1 MKRRKLV
8 ALVAAAVLGTV
19 TLVVFATA
27 VFVTRTT
34 AGREWLRGF
43 IQPVVAGLAK
53 GGSVYIGH
61 LSGNLLNQVTVDSF
75 AIRDKRGELL
85 VSAGRTTVSYNPRDL
100 ADYRIL
106 IHRARIEHPYVHLVE
121 HENGVWNFQEIFAKT
136 GPSKP
141 KNEARRGIGDYV
153 VLDSVTLHDGTF
165 LLSQR
170 WHPDDSLHGSVR
182 DSVIRAHLTDPERAV
197 ARTFDGYARTYA
209 WRNLKGLISHVRLA
223 DPDSDVKFGQQFLVA
238 SLSADEFAPT
248 FKFRNV
254 TATVRRLAD
263 SLWLDVP
270 HFDMPASTGHATG
283 RVWWG
288 SGLPTRYDIAVRGDS
303 VSLDDVNW
311 VYPDLPRTGGG
322 TLDLKIANDPKDLH
336 VVDFRIANM
345 DVRSTKSHLTGNM
358 SFGTGAPVLL
368 VRNVDLR
375 ADPVDFDL
383 LRTLNGKPF
392 AEDWQGQL
400 YGIVKGRGGPLTHF
414 VVDDARA
421 RFEDAHVRGAVSTLT
436 ARGELDILKPAYT
449 AFHGLDVNAGSI
461 DLRTIEFL
469 FPDFPRLG
477 GTVSGTARLDSSW
490 LDVRFSNADLVHHD
504 GPAEPSHVTGSGRIT
519 YGTPFMSYDVSLA
532 ADPLSFTTL
541 ARSYPGLPLRG
552 IVSGPIRARG
562 SSPDLELSASL
573 EGATGNFSFDGRIDI
588 DTIGGMGAHGS
599 GQFATLN
606 LAGLLD
612 KPTFPKGTLSGH
624 YDVDVA
630 GTTASTLQGS
640 ASLDLERTTID
651 SVRIYP
657 SYARLRFADGRLLVD
672 SLRLHTAVA
681 TVLASGGGI
690 GLPKGNPDSLQI
702 SVVMDSLGG
711 LRPLLPRP
719 DTTVLGAA
727 ADAVDSLTGRVEFRG
742 WARGRLDS
750 LGLLGTLNGAD
761 LFYNGTSAHGF
772 AASLDLH
779 NIVEAPTG
787 TMRLSVDS
795 AVVNGIALDSIGGV
809 LRADE
814 PTRAQFAL
822 GALSHNGPTLA
833 AGGTWFRDADSNAV
847 MLDRAEATTSAG
859 AWRLAGPAHFVLDRF
874 GTRVDSL
881 VVHNPD
887 SAVVTLSANVPDTGA
902 ASVHL
907 RGLRLPMRD
916 FGIAAQ
922 LVDSISGIGNVDV
935 NVTGTKSH
943 PLLAGT
949 AAITGIK
956 RNGVELD
963 RVASNITMND
973 RRAAVNLAVIRQ
985 GDSSLVATVDL
996 PVDFRL
1002 FGLKL
1007 RNDSISGILRADTT
1021 DLSLLQLVSPSLKNV
1036 QGKLV
1041 ANLGVHGTLH
1051 PILLSG
1057 AVNIINGSADVPPL
1071 GKIRLTNI
1079 NGGISGAASSTGQ
1092 DSINVAVSAVSDG
1105 GNARLLGWL
1114 KNSGQKN
1121 VPPSFDFFLGARD
1134 FHAFSDRNVA
1144 DLYLS
1149 TLDSLR
1155 LTGDLNRPVL
1165 TGSLLVDKGSI
1176 FLPDRDIAR
1185 KQTAE
1190 LFAEPAPAEG
1200 PTGLNALAAIQKL
1213 RTNLQIPNLT
1223 VRLAENEVRLRSAEA
1238 NVRLA
1243 GELRVLK
1250 SAGSTRLYASRAE
1263 ALPGLAVEGALST
1276 VGGTYNLNLGLVQRE
1291 FQVLPGGTVTFNGAP
1306 ENPTL
1311 NIFAQYNVKQY
1322 RDRDLEI
1329 RVNLH
1334 GPLLPYPQIDFSSN
1348 QEYISTSDLL
1358 SYLLTGRP
1366 GFDFAS
1372 NPNTQQVVASFI
1384 APTVSA
1390 YTADR
1395 LRQSLGSWL
1404 DAFRFELGAASN
1416 AQAPGAAQ
1424 ASNLGLSGYFY
1435 GATIGAEK
1443 QFANNLFLSLNT
1455 GLCQF
1460 DPNRVS
1466 NNTSFNPLAN
1476 LGAKVEYRF
1485 KPTLSGQ
1492 LTYDPSTQARTCS
1505 PGLTTIGVVP
1515 TPPQFG
1521 LSLSHTW
1528 RF

>member
-8 ALVAAAVLGTV
+8 ALVAASVLGTLAV
-19 TLVVFATA
+19 VVFATLF
-27 VFVTRTT
+27 FVTQTT
-34 AGREWLRGF
+34 AGHEWLRGF
-43 IQPVVAGLAK
+43 GQPFIKALAK
-53 GGSVYIGH
+53 GGDVYVGH
-61 LSGNLLNQVTVDSF
+61 VSGNLLNQVTVDSF

-85 VSAGRTTVSYNPRDL
+85 VSTGRLTVSYNPRDL

-106 IHRARIEHPYVHLVE
+106 IHRARIEHPYVHLIQ
-121 HENGVWNFQEIFAKT
+121 HESGVWNFNEIFAKS
-136 GPSKP
+136 GAPKP
-141 KNEARRGIGDYV
+141 KSEATRSIGDYI
-153 VLDSVTLHDGTF
+153 VLDSVTVHDATF
-165 LLSQR
+165 LLSQP
-170 WHPDDSLHGSVR
+170 WHPDESLRGAGLDSA
-182 DSVIRAHLTDPERAV
+182 IRAHLNDPEKAV
-197 ARTFDGYARTYA
+197 AKTFDGYARTYA
-209 WRNLKGLISHVRLA
+209 WRNVKGFITHVRLA
-223 DPDSDVKFGQQFLVA
+223 DPDSDKKFGQEFRVA

-248 FKFRNV
+248 FRFRNV
-254 TATVRRLAD
+254 TANARRLAD

-270 HFDMPASTGHATG
+270 HFDMPGSTGHAKG

-288 SGLPTRYDIAVRGDS
+288 GGLPTRYDIAVRGDS

-311 VYPDLPRTGGG
+311 VYPDLPRAGGG
-322 TLDLKIANDPKDLH
+322 SLDLAIVNDPRNLH
-336 VVDFRIANM
+336 VVDFRISNM
-345 DVRSTKSHLTGNM
+345 DVRSTKSHLTGAM
-358 SFGTGAPVLL
+358 SFGTNAPVLL

-400 YGIVKGRGGPLTHF
+400 YGTVKGRGGPLTNF
-414 VVDDARA
+414 VVDDVNA
-421 RFEDAHVRGAVSTLT
+421 RFVDAHVAGAVSTLT
-436 ARGELDILKPAYT
+436 GRGELDILKPAYT
-449 AFHGLDVNAGSI
+449 AFHGFDVNAGSI

-469 FPDFPRLG
+469 FPAFPRLG

-490 LDVRFSNADLVHHD
+490 LDVRFSNADFVHRD

-519 YGTPFMSYDVSLA
+519 YGTPFMIYDVSLNA
-532 ADPLSFTTL
+532 EPLSFTTL
-541 ARSYPGLPLRG
+541 ARSYAGLPLRG
-552 IVSGPIRARG
+552 AMTGPIRAKG

-573 EGATGNFSFDGRIDI
+573 EGAAGSFSFDGRIDI
-588 DTIGGMGAHGS
+588 DTIGGIGAHGN

-606 LAGLLD
+606 LGGLLD
-612 KPTFPKGTLSGH
+612 KPSVPKGTLSGH

-630 GTTASTLQGS
+630 GPTAATLQGS
-640 ASLDLERTTID
+640 ASLDLERTVID
-651 SVRIYP
+651 SVRVYP
-657 SYARLRFADGRLLVD
+657 SYARLRFGDGRLFVD

-681 TVLASGGGI
+681 TLLASGGGI
-690 GLPKGNPDSLQI
+690 GLPKGKPDSLQVRI
-702 SVVMDSLGG
+702 VMDSLGG

-719 DTTVLGAA
+719 DTTVIAA
-727 ADAVDSLTGRVEFRG
+727 AAGAVDSLVGRVEFQG
-742 WARGRLDS
+742 WARGTLDS
-750 LGLLGTLNGAD
+750 LGLGGTVTGSD
-761 LFYNGTSAHGF
+761 LFFNGLSAQRLVG
-772 AASLDLH
+772 AMDLQ
-779 NIVEAPTG
+779 NLLKAPTG
-787 TMRLSVDS
+787 TVRASVDS
-795 AVVNGIALDSIGGV
+795 AIVNGIALDSIGGT

-814 PTRAQFAL
+814 PTHAQFAL

-833 AGGTWFRDADSNAV
+833 AGGTWHRDADSSSV
-847 MLDRAEATTSAG
+847 LLDRAEFTTSAG
-859 AWRLAGPAHFVLDRF
+859 SWRLAGPAHFVRDRL

-881 VVHNPD
+881 LVRNGD
-887 SAVVTLSANVPDTGA
+887 SAVVTFSANVADSGA
-902 ASVHL
+902 AAVRL
-907 RGLRLPMRD
+907 RGMRLPIRD
-916 FGIAAQ
+916 FALAAQ
-922 LVDSISGIGNVDV
+922 LVDSVSGTGDVDV
-935 NVTGTKSH
+935 TVTGTKLK
-943 PLLAGT
+943 PVLTGT
-949 AAITGIK
+949 ASITGIR

-963 RVASNITMND
+963 RVAANGRMDD
-973 RRAAVNLAVIRQ
+973 RRAVIDLTVSRH
-985 GDSSLVATVDL
+985 GESSLVANADL

-1007 RNDSISGILRADTT
+1007 RNDSLSGRLRADTT
-1021 DLSLLQLVSPSLKNV
+1021 DLSLLQLVSPALKNV
-1036 QGKLV
+1036 QGKLD
-1041 ANLGVHGTLH
+1041 ADLRLYGTLH
-1051 PILLSG
+1051 PILLAG
-1057 AVNIINGSADVPPL
+1057 DVNIINGSADMPQL
-1071 GKIRLTNI
+1071 GKITLTKI
-1079 NGGISGAASSTGQ
+1079 NGGISGAASSSGQ
-1092 DSINVAVSAVSDG
+1092 DSIGVDVSAVSG
-1105 GNARLLGWL
+1105 GAIRVKGWV
-1114 KNSGQKN
+1114 KNSGQKA
-1121 VPPSFDFFLGARD
+1121 VPPSFDLKVGANN

-1144 DLYLS
+1144 DLTVS
-1149 TLDSLR
+1149 TLDSVR
-1155 LTGDLNRPVL
+1155 LAGDLNRPVL
-1165 TGSLLVDKGSI
+1165 TGALFVDRGSI

-1185 KQTAE
+1185 KQTADV
-1190 LFAEPAPAEG
+1190 LAEVQTNEG
-1200 PTGLNALAAIQKL
+1200 PSGLSALAAIQKL
-1213 RTNLQIPNLT
+1213 RTNLQIPNLQ
-1223 VRLAENEVRLRSAEA
+1223 VSLAENEVRLRSAEA

-1372 NPNTQQVVASFI
+1372 NPSTQQVVASFL

-1390 YTADR
+1390 YTADK
-1395 LRQSLGSWL
+1395 LRQSFGSVF
-1404 DAFRFELGAASN
+1404 DAFRFELGGGTN
-1416 AQAPGAAQ
+1416 AQTTGAQ
-1424 ASNLGLSGYFY
+1424 TGNLGLSSYFY

-1443 QFANNLFLSLNT
+1443 QFANNLYLSVNT

-1466 NNTSFNPLAN
+1466 NNTSLNPLAN

-1505 PGLTTIGVVP
+1505 NGLTTIGVVP

>member
-1 MKRRKLV
+1 VKRRNLV
-8 ALVAAAVLGTV
+8 ALVAASVFGMLAV
-19 TLVVFATA
+19 VVFATLF
-27 VFVTRTT
+27 FVTQT
-34 AGREWLRGF
+34 APGHERVRRF
-43 IQPVVAGLAK
+43 VQPLLSGLVK
-53 GGSVYIGH
+53 GGDVYIGH
-61 LSGNLLNQVTVDSF
+61 LSGNLLNQLAVDSF

-85 VSAGRTTVSYNPRDL
+85 ASSGRVIVSYNWRDL
-100 ADYRIL
+100 VDYRIL
-106 IHRARIEHPYVHLVE
+106 IRRARLEHPYVHLIQ
-121 HENGVWNFQEIFAKT
+121 HENGVWNFKGIFAAA
-136 GPSKP
+136 GPPKP
-141 KNEARRGIGDYV
+141 KNTAARGIGDYI
-153 VLDSVTLHDGTF
+153 VLDSVTLHDATF
-165 LLSQR
+165 LLTQP
-170 WHPDDSLHGSVR
+170 WHADDSLHGATL
-182 DSVIRAHLTDPERAV
+182 DSVIHAHLADPEKAV
-197 ARTFDGYARTYA
+197 ARTFDGYGRTYA
-209 WRNLKGLISHVRLA
+209 WRNVKGFVPHVRLA
-223 DPDSDVKFGQQFLVA
+223 DPDSDAKFGQEFRVA

-254 TATVRRLAD
+254 TAEARRLAD

-270 HFDMPASTGHATG
+270 HFDMPGSTGHAKG

-322 TLDLKIANDPKDLH
+322 SLDLAIVNDPKDLH
-336 VVDFRIANM
+336 VVDFRISNM
-345 DVRSTKSHLTGNM
+345 DVRSTKSHLTGAM
-358 SFGTGAPVLL
+358 SFGSNAPVLL

-375 ADPVDFDL
+375 AEPVDFDL

-400 YGIVKGRGGPLTHF
+400 YGTVKGRGGPLTHF
-414 VVDDARA
+414 VVDDVKA

-449 AFHGLDVNAGSI
+449 AFHAFDVNAGSI

-469 FPDFPRLG
+469 FPAFPQLG

-490 LDVRFSNADLVHHD
+490 LDVRFSNADLVHRD
-504 GPAEPSHVTGSGRIT
+504 GPGEPSHVTGSGRIT
-519 YGTPFMSYDVSLA
+519 YGTPFMIYDVSLNA
-532 ADPLSFTTL
+532 EPLSFTTL

-552 IVSGPIRARG
+552 VASGPIRAKG

-573 EGATGNFSFDGRIDI
+573 ESAAGSFSFDGRVDI
-588 DTIGGMGAHGS
+588 DTIGGIGAHGT

-612 KPTFPKGTLSGH
+612 KPSIPKGTLSGH
-624 YDVDVA
+624 YDLDVA
-630 GTTASTLQGS
+630 GATASTLQGG
-640 ASLDLERTTID
+640 ASLDLERTVID
-651 SVRIYP
+651 SVRVYP
-657 SYARLRFADGRLLVD
+657 SYARLRFGDGRLFVD

-681 TVLASGGGI
+681 TLLAAGGGI
-690 GLPKGNPDSLQI
+690 GLPKGKADSLQI
-702 SVVMDSLGG
+702 RVVMDSLGG
-711 LRPLLPRP
+711 VRPLLARP
-719 DTTVLGAA
+719 DTTVLAAA
-727 ADAVDSLTGRVEFRG
+727 ADAVDSLVGRVEFQG
-742 WARGRLDS
+742 WARGTLDS
-750 LGLLGTLNGAD
+750 LGLRGTLSGSD
-761 LFYNGTSAHGF
+761 LFFNGTSAQRF
-772 AASLDLH
+772 VSDLDLQ
-779 NIVEAPTG
+779 NVLKAPTG
-787 TMRLSVDS
+787 TVRASVDS
-795 AVVNGIALDSIGGV
+795 VMLSGIALDTIGGT

-814 PTRAQFAL
+814 PTRAQFML
-822 GALSHNGPTLA
+822 GALSHNGPTVS
-833 AGGTWFRDADSNAV
+833 AGGTWHRDADSNAV
-847 MLDRAEATTSAG
+847 VVDRAELATSAG
-859 AWRLAGPAHFVLDRF
+859 TWHLAGPTHVVRDRF

-881 VVHNPD
+881 VVRNGD
-887 SAVVTLSANVPDTGA
+887 SALVTLSANVPDTGA
-902 ASVHL
+902 ASVRL

-916 FGIAAQ
+916 FALAAQ
-922 LVDSISGIGNVDV
+922 LVDSVSGIGDLDV
-935 NVTGTKSH
+935 TVTGSKAK

-949 AAITGIK
+949 ASITGIK
-956 RNGVELD
+956 SNGIELD
-963 RVASNITMND
+963 RVASSVRMDD
-973 RRAAVNLAVIRQ
+973 RRAAVSLAVIRQ
-985 GDSSLVATVDL
+985 GDSSLVANVNL

-1007 RNDSISGILRADTT
+1007 RNDSVLGQLRADTT

-1036 QGKLV
+1036 QGKLH
-1041 ANLGVHGTLH
+1041 ADLRLYGTLH

-1057 AVNIINGSADVPPL
+1057 NVSIANGSADVPQL
-1071 GKIRLTNI
+1071 GRIRLTDI
-1079 NGGISGAASSTGQ
+1079 NGGISGAASSAGQ
-1092 DSINVAVSAVSDG
+1092 DSISVDVSAVSG
-1105 GNARLLGWL
+1105 GTIGVKGWL
-1114 KNSGQKN
+1114 KNSGQKA
-1121 VPPSFDFFLGARD
+1121 VPPSFNLAVNANG
-1134 FHAFSDRNVA
+1134 FHAFSDRNLA

-1149 TLDSLR
+1149 TLSPLQ

-1165 TGSLLVDKGSI
+1165 NGSLLVDRGSI

-1185 KQTAE
+1185 KQTADV
-1190 LFAEPAPAEG
+1190 LAEVQTNEA

-1223 VRLAENEVRLRSAEA
+1223 VHLAENEVRLRSAEA

-1276 VGGTYNLNLGLVQRE
+1276 VGGTYNLNLGIVQRE

-1306 ENPTL
+1306 ENPIL

-1372 NPNTQQVVASFI
+1372 NPSTQQVVASFL

-1390 YTADR
+1390 YTADK
-1395 LRQSLGSWL
+1395 LRQSFGSVF
-1404 DAFRFELGAASN
+1404 DAFRFELGGTNN
-1416 AQAPGAAQ
+1416 AQNPGTQ
-1424 ASNLGLSGYFY
+1424 AGTLGLSSYLY

-1443 QFANNLFLSLNT
+1443 QFANNLYLSVNT

-1505 PGLTTIGVVP
+1505 PGLSTIGVVP

>member
-8 ALVAAAVLGTV
+8 ALVAAAVLGTL

-43 IQPVVAGLAK
+43 VQPFVAGVAK
-53 GGSVYIGH
+53 GGSVYVGH

-85 VSAGRTTVSYNPRDL
+85 VSTGRVTVSYNPRDI

-106 IHRARIEHPYVHLVE
+106 IHRARIEHPYVHLIE
-121 HENGVWNFQEIFAKT
+121 HENGVWNFKEIFART
-136 GPSKP
+136 GPQTP
-141 KNEARRGIGDYV
+141 KNEARRSLGDYV
-153 VLDSVTLHDGTF
+153 VLDSVTLHDATF
-165 LLSQR
+165 LLTQP

-182 DSVIRAHLTDPERAV
+182 DSVIRAHLGDPDRAV
-197 ARTFDGYARTYA
+197 SKTFDGYGRTYA
-209 WRNLKGLISHVRLA
+209 WRNMKGLISHVRLA
-223 DPDSDVKFGQQFLVA
+223 DPDSDVKFGQEFRVV
-238 SLSADEFAPT
+238 SLSTDEYAPT

-254 TATVRRLAD
+254 TANVRRLAD

-322 TLDLKIANDPKDLH
+322 TLDLTIANDPKDLR
-336 VVDFRIANM
+336 VIDFKIANM
-345 DVRSTKSHLTGNM
+345 DVRSTKSHLTGAM
-358 SFGTGAPVLL
+358 SFGTNAPVLL

-383 LRTLNGKPF
+383 LRTFNGKPF

-400 YGIVKGRGGPLTHF
+400 YGTVKGRGGPLTHF
-414 VVDDARA
+414 VVDDVRA
-421 RFEDAHVRGAVSTLT
+421 RFEDAHVRGALSTLT
-436 ARGELDILKPAYT
+436 AKGELDILKPAYT

-469 FPDFPRLG
+469 FPEFPRLG
-477 GTVSGTARLDSSW
+477 GTISGTARLDSSW
-490 LDVRFSNADLVHHD
+490 LDVRFSNADLYHRD

-519 YGTPFMSYDVSLA
+519 YGTPFMIYDVSLDA
-532 ADPLSFTTL
+532 EPLSFTTL

-552 IVSGPIRARG
+552 VVSGPIRAKG
-562 SSPDLELSASL
+562 SSPDLELAASL
-573 EGATGNFSFDGRIDI
+573 EGAAGSFSFDGRIDI
-588 DTIGGMGAHGS
+588 DTIGGIGARGS

-606 LAGLLD
+606 LAGLLER
-612 KPTFPKGTLSGH
+612 PSLPKGTLSGH

-630 GTTASTLQGS
+630 GATASTLQGS

-651 SVRIYP
+651 SVRVYP

-690 GLPKGNPDSLQI
+690 GLPKGKPDSLRLSI
-702 SVVMDSLGG
+702 DMDSLGG
-711 LRPLLPRP
+711 VRPLLPRP
-719 DTTVLGAA
+719 DTTVIGAA
-727 ADAVDSLTGRVEFRG
+727 SEAVDSLAGRIEFRG
-742 WARGRLDS
+742 WARGTLDS
-750 LGLLGTLNGAD
+750 LGLLGALNGAD
-761 LFYNGTSAHGF
+761 LFFNGTSAHGF
-772 AASLDLH
+772 VDSLNLE
-779 NIVEAPTG
+779 NVLEAPTG

-795 AVVNGIALDSIGGV
+795 AVVNGIALDSIGGT

-814 PTRAQFAL
+814 PTRAQFTL
-822 GALSHNGPTLA
+822 GALSHNGPTFAA
-833 AGGTWFRDADSNAV
+833 AGTWSRDADSNAV
-847 MLDRAEATTSAG
+847 MLERAQATSSAG
-859 AWRLAGPAHFVLDRF
+859 TWLLAGPAHFVRDRF

-881 VVHNPD
+881 VVHNGD
-887 SAVVTLSANVPDTGA
+887 SAVVTLTANVPDSGA
-902 ASVHL
+902 ASVRL

-916 FGIAAQ
+916 MAIAAQ
-922 LVDSISGIGNVDV
+922 LVDSVSGIGNVGVD
-935 NVTGTKSH
+935 VTGTRSH
-943 PLLAGT
+943 PLLTGT
-949 AAITGIK
+949 AEVTGVK

-963 RVASNITMND
+963 RVASSVSMDD
-973 RRAAVNLAVIRQ
+973 RRAAVRLAVIRQ
-985 GDSSLVATVDL
+985 GDSSLVASVNL

-1007 RNDSISGILRADTT
+1007 RNDSVSGNVRADTT

-1036 QGKLV
+1036 QGKLI
-1041 ANLGVHGTLH
+1041 ADLNVHGTLH
-1051 PILLSG
+1051 PILLG
-1057 AVNIINGSADVPPL
+1057 GDVRIVNGSADVPPL
-1071 GKIRLTNI
+1071 GKIKLTNI
-1079 NGGISGAASSTGQ
+1079 NGGISGAASSAGQ
-1092 DSINVAVSAVSDG
+1092 DSIDVDVSALSDG
-1105 GNARLLGWL
+1105 GHIDVKGWL

-1121 VPPSFDFFLGARD
+1121 VPPSFNIAVGAKA
-1134 FHAFSDRNVA
+1134 FHAFSDRNLA

-1185 KQTAE
+1185 KQTDE
-1190 LFAEPAPAEG
+1190 LFAEPAPTEG

-1223 VRLAENEVRLRSAEA
+1223 VQLAENEVRLRSAEA

-1250 SAGSTRLYASRAE
+1250 AAGSTRLYASRVE

-1291 FQVLPGGTVTFNGAP
+1291 FQVMPGGTVTFNGAP

-1322 RDRDLEI
+1322 HDRDLEI

-1334 GPLLPYPQIDFSSN
+1334 GPLLPYPQIDFSSS

-1372 NPNTQQVVASFI
+1372 NPSTQQVVASFL

-1390 YTADR
+1390 YTADK
-1395 LRQSLGSWL
+1395 LRQSFGSVF
-1404 DAFRFELGAASN
+1404 DAFRFELGGASN
-1416 AQAPGAAQ
+1416 AQNPGAQ
-1424 ASNLGLSGYFY
+1424 TGNLGLSSYLY

-1443 QFANNLFLSLNT
+1443 QFANNLFLSVNT

-1460 DPNRVS
+1460 DPNRGTAG
-1466 NNTSFNPLAN
+1466 TSFNPLAS
-1476 LGAKVEYRF
+1476 LGAQVEYRF
-1485 KPTLSGQ
+1485 TPALSGQ

>member
-8 ALVAAAVLGTV
+8 ALVAASVFGTLAV
-19 TLVVFATA
+19 VVFATLF
-27 VFVTRTT
+27 FVTRTST
-34 AGREWLRGF
+34 GHERVRSF
-43 IQPVVAGLAK
+43 VQPLLSSLAK
-53 GGSVYIGH
+53 GGDVYIGR

-75 AIRDKRGELL
+75 AIRDKRGALL
-85 VSAGRTTVSYNPRDL
+85 VSTGRVTASYNWRDL
-100 ADYRIL
+100 VDYRIL
-106 IHRARIEHPYVHLVE
+106 IHRARLEHPYVHLVQ
-121 HENGVWNFQEIFAKT
+121 HENGVWNYNEIFAKT
-136 GPSKP
+136 GSEKP
-141 KNEARRGIGDYV
+141 KNEARRGIGDYI
-153 VLDSVTLHDGTF
+153 VLDSVTLRDATF
-165 LLSQR
+165 LLTQP
-170 WHPDDSLHGSVR
+170 WHPDDSVHGAGR
-182 DSVIRAHLTDPERAV
+182 DSIIRAHLTDPEKAV
-197 ARTFDGYARTYA
+197 GKTFDGYGRTYA
-209 WRNLKGLISHVRLA
+209 WRSIKGLISHVRLA
-223 DPDSDVKFGQQFLVA
+223 DPDSDTKFGQEFLVA
-238 SLSADEFAPT
+238 SLSTDEFAPT

-254 TATVRRLAD
+254 AANVRRLAD

-270 HFDMPASTGHATG
+270 HFDMPGSTGHARG

-288 SGLPTRYDIAVRGDS
+288 NGLPMRYDIAVRGDS

-322 TLDLKIANDPKDLH
+322 TLDLAIVNDPKNLH
-336 VVDFRIANM
+336 VVDFKISNM
-345 DVRSTKSHLTGNM
+345 DVRSTKSHLTGAM
-358 SFGTGAPVLL
+358 SFGTNAPVLL

-375 ADPVDFDL
+375 VDPVDFDL

-400 YGIVKGRGGPLTHF
+400 YGTVKGRGGPLTHF
-414 VVDDARA
+414 FVDGVQA

-436 ARGELDILKPAYT
+436 AKGELDILKPAYT
-449 AFHGLDVNAGSI
+449 AFHGFDVNAGSI

-469 FPDFPRLG
+469 FPEFPRLG

-490 LDVRFSNADLVHHD
+490 LDVRFSNADLVHRD
-504 GPAEPSHVTGSGRIT
+504 GPGEPSHVTGSGRIT
-519 YGTPFMSYDVSLA
+519 YGTPFMIYDVSLNA
-532 ADPLSFTTL
+532 EPLSFTTL

-552 IVSGPIRARG
+552 VASGPIRAKG

-573 EGATGNFSFDGRIDI
+573 AGAAGNFSFDGRIDI
-588 DTIGGMGAHGS
+588 DTVGGVGAHGT

-612 KPTFPKGTLSGH
+612 KPSIPKGTLSGH
-624 YDVDVA
+624 YDLDVA
-630 GTTASTLQGS
+630 GATASSLKGS
-640 ASLDLERTTID
+640 ASLDLERTVID
-651 SVRIYP
+651 SIRLYP

-672 SLRLHTAVA
+672 SLRLHSAVA
-681 TVLASGGGI
+681 TILASGGGI
-690 GLPKGNPDSLQI
+690 GLPKGKPDSLRLRVI
-702 SVVMDSLGG
+702 MDSLGG
-711 LRPLLPRP
+711 VRPLLPRP
-719 DTTVLGAA
+719 DTTVIAA
-727 ADAVDSLTGRVEFRG
+727 AAEAVDSLVGRVEFQG
-742 WARGRLDS
+742 WAHGTLDS
-750 LGLLGTLNGAD
+750 LGLRGTMTASD
-761 LFYNGTSAHGF
+761 LYFNGTSAQRF
-772 AASLDLH
+772 VSSLDLE
-779 NIVEAPTG
+779 NVLKAPIG
-787 TMRLSVDS
+787 TMRASVDS
-795 AVVNGIALDSIGGV
+795 AIVNGIALDSIGGT

-814 PTRAQFAL
+814 PTRAQFTL

-833 AGGTWFRDADSNAV
+833 AAGTWQRGADSNAV
-847 MLDRAEATTSAG
+847 TLDRAELATSAG
-859 AWRLAGPAHFVLDRF
+859 TWHLAGPAHLVRDRL

-881 VVHNPD
+881 VVRNAD
-887 SAVVTLSANVPDTGA
+887 SALVTLSANVPDTGA
-902 ASVHL
+902 ASVRL

-916 FGIAAQ
+916 FALAAQ
-922 LVDSISGIGNVDV
+922 LVDSIAGTGNVDV
-935 NVTGTKSH
+935 AVTGTKLK
-943 PLLAGT
+943 PVLTGT
-949 AAITGIK
+949 ASIAGVK

-963 RVASNITMND
+963 RIASNVRMDD
-973 RRAAVNLAVIRQ
+973 RRAAVNLAVIRK
-985 GDSSLVATVDL
+985 GDSSLVATVNL

-1007 RNDSISGILRADTT
+1007 RNDTVSGRLRADTT

-1036 QGKLV
+1036 QGKLH
-1041 ANLGVHGTLH
+1041 ADLSLYGTLH
-1051 PILLSG
+1051 PILLRG
-1057 AVNIINGSADVPPL
+1057 DVRIANGSADVPQL
-1071 GKIRLTNI
+1071 GRIRLTDI
-1079 NGGISGAASSTGQ
+1079 NGGISGAASSAGQ
-1092 DSINVAVSAVSDG
+1092 DSISVDVSAVSAG
-1105 GNARLLGWL
+1105 GISVNGWL

-1121 VPPSFDFFLGARD
+1121 VPPSFNLAVKANG
-1134 FHAFSDRNVA
+1134 FHAFSDRNLA

-1149 TLDSLR
+1149 TINPLQ
-1155 LTGDLNRPVL
+1155 LTGDLNRPIL
-1165 TGSLLVDKGSI
+1165 TGSLLVDRGSI
-1176 FLPDRDIAR
+1176 YLPDRDIAR
-1185 KQTAE
+1185 KQTADV
-1190 LFAEPAPAEG
+1190 LAEVQTNEA

-1213 RTNLQIPNLT
+1213 RTNLQIPDLT
-1223 VRLAENEVRLRSAEA
+1223 VHLAENEVRLRSAEA

-1243 GELRVLK
+1243 GDLRVRK
-1250 SAGSTRLYASRAE
+1250 SAGSTRLYASRAV

-1416 AQAPGAAQ
+1416 SQTPGAAQ
-1424 ASNLGLSGYFY
+1424 ASTLGLSSYFY

-1443 QFANNLFLSLNT
+1443 QFANNLYLSVNT

-1466 NNTSFNPLAN
+1466 NNASFNPLAN

-1505 PGLTTIGVVP
+1505 PGLSTIGVVP